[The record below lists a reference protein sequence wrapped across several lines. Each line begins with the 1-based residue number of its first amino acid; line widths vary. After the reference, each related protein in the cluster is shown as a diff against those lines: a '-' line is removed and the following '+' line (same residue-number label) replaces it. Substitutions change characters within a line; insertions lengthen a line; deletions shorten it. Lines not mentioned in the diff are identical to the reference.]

1 MNFPPQAGEN
11 TGIDTRS
18 LRQRRDDFVDYDKHL
33 KRREELKQKISRPYF
48 RDWTNMQYHKGK
60 TFLSPPRLF
69 KADLSHYF
77 PNLFGQTLL
86 KKDHSPR
93 DTTPVLE
100 GKASVV
106 TLFSSAWAENQV
118 QSFVSKKANPALH
131 ELLGKNSGKAQM
143 VQINVEDNSLKYWII
158 RLFMGSLRKRVGKDN
173 WGRYFI
179 VRRGISDEI
188 REHIG
193 LLNSKVGYTYLVDS
207 NCRIRWAGSGPSE
220 PEEREGLVKGVQR
233 LLDEMNKEAAQKK
246 PTEEA

>member
-1 MNFPPQAGEN
+1 MS
-11 TGIDTRS
+11 TR
-18 LRQRRDDFVDYDKHL
+18 
-33 KRREELKQKISRPYF
+33 KQKISRPYF

-86 KKDHSPR
+86 KVDRKPR

-131 ELLGKNSGKAQM
+131 ELLGKSNGKAQM

-173 WGRYFI
+173 WGRYFV

-220 PEEREGLVKGVQR
+220 PEEKEGLVKGVQR
-233 LLDEMNKEAAQKK
+233 LLDEMKKENAQKK
-246 PTEEA
+246 PTKEEA